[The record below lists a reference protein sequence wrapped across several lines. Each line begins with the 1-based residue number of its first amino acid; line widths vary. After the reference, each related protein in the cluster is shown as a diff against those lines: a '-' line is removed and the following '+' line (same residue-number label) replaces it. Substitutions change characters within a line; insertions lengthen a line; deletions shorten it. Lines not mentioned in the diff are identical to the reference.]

1 MWSDT
6 FKYPSEWTADLES
19 AKKNIEHIKNRI
31 RILMSSNE
39 NMFEVM
45 SKEKDKVKS
54 FYSGDKLIETLT
66 ENTDPVKFA

>member
-1 MWSDT
+1 
-6 FKYPSEWTADLES
+6 
-19 AKKNIEHIKNRI
+19 
-31 RILMSSNE
+31 MSSNE
-39 NMFEVM
+39 DMFEVM